1 VVLELKYN
9 KDRLLLK
16 NRDMKKKRLKNLSST
31 NHLRKSN
38 STNIVNSK
46 KLKRDGLKW
55 KKMKKKRRKINNKNN
70 KKKKSIKKS
79 YNLKNKMK
87 NKRLKPISNS
97 SQEKLRTTSLDMKVQ
112 MKRKKTK
119 RREAKDIKLK
129 KEMRDRKSKIDLLD
143 NIEVATEAEV
153 TITEEAINKLEVG
166 IMIKK
171 DKEEEVITPVE
182 VDINQEAVD
191 ISRKDITKLKLVN
204 KNKKMREKVITK
216 KDLTEVVEDTITSM
230 KVAREVVAEEM
241 KSRKKRSHN

>member
-1 VVLELKYN
+1 
-9 KDRLLLK
+9 
-16 NRDMKKKRLKNLSST
+16 MKKKRLKNLSST

-55 KKMKKKRRKINNKNN
+55 KKMKKRRKKINNKNN

-87 NKRLKPISNS
+87 NKRLKLISSS

-112 MKRKKTK
+112 MKRKKIK

-216 KDLTEVVEDTITSM
+216 KDLTEEVEDTITSM